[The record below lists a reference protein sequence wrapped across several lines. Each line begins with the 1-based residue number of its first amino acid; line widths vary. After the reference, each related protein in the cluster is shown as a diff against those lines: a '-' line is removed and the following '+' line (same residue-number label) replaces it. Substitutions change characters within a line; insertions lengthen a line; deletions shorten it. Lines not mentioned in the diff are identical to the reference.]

1 MAGRPGKLATM
12 LPVGTSATGTVR
24 GMKTFEIDGSR
35 FSTLEGFFEEFS
47 AQVIPGAA
55 WGKNFNALDD
65 VLHGGFGIPE
75 EGYALRWKNSA
86 ISKRTLGAAFGTIVD
101 IFRSHRDIPLELE

>member
-1 MAGRPGKLATM
+1 MELHWADSDM
-12 LPVGTSATGTVR
+12 LR
-24 GMKTFEIDGSR
+24 GMKIFEIDGSR

-55 WGKNFNALDD
+55 WGKNLNALDD
-65 VLHGGFGIPE
+65 VLHGGFGTPE

-101 IFRSHRDIPLELE
+101 IFRSHDDIPLKLE